1 MIQNNCSLTETQIQ
15 HYETF
20 GFVVRHQ
27 VFDLKEIE
35 KLNDEFENHL
45 VEMKKEF
52 EQKKDRPWPNWS
64 NLTPSTPYIAGLLED
79 PRICVP
85 IEQLLGDDVFP
96 VYSNSNS
103 MNKETSWHPDMIH
116 SHIRG
121 LKTLVYLQPTT
132 ADRGALRVIPGS
144 HKTSFSSKLMNI
156 GLCPRRTKSG
166 RNFLEEANI
175 TGEDIPSFAF
185 NSEPGDVVTINQ
197 NVWHAAFNCFEDR
210 RLCSFG
216 FYSNPKTTQEEAE
229 LKALVKR
236 SGAHKKELTMS
247 SQSQYYH
254 SWWLKNPKKNPRRSR
269 WIKSL
274 DNWGFIQAM
283 NNN

>member
-1 MIQNNCSLTETQIQ
+1 MTKKIISLTKEQIQ

-20 GFVVRHQ
+20 GFIVRRQ

-35 KLNDEFENHL
+35 KLNDEFEKYL
-45 VEMKKEF
+45 VEMKKEL
-52 EQKKDRPWPNWS
+52 EQKKDRPFPNWS
-64 NLTPSTPYIAGLLED
+64 NLTPNTPYIAGLLED

-85 IEQLLGDDVFP
+85 TEQLLGDDVFP

-103 MNKETSWHPDMIH
+103 MSKETSWHPDMIH
-116 SHIRG
+116 RHIRG
-121 LKTLVYLQPTT
+121 LKNLVYLQPTT

-156 GLCPRRTKSG
+156 GLCPSRTESD

-175 TGEDIPSFAF
+175 TGKDIPSFAF
-185 NSEPGDVVTINQ
+185 NSEPGDVVTIDQ
-197 NVWHAAFNCFEDR
+197 NVWHAAFNCYEDR

-216 FYSNPKTTQEEAE
+216 FYSNPKTTQEEME

-236 SGAHKKELTMS
+236 SRAHKKELTMS

-254 SWWLKNPKKNPRRSR
+254 SWWLKNPKNSPRRSR
-269 WIKSL
+269 WINSL
-274 DNWGFIQAM
+274 DNWGFIEAM
-283 NNN
+283 NN

>member
-1 MIQNNCSLTETQIQ
+1 
-15 HYETF
+15 
-20 GFVVRHQ
+20 
-27 VFDLKEIE
+27 
-35 KLNDEFENHL
+35 
-45 VEMKKEF
+45 
-52 EQKKDRPWPNWS
+52 
-64 NLTPSTPYIAGLLED
+64 
-79 PRICVP
+79 
-85 IEQLLGDDVFP
+85 
-96 VYSNSNS
+96 
-103 MNKETSWHPDMIH
+103 
-116 SHIRG
+116 
-121 LKTLVYLQPTT
+121 
-132 ADRGALRVIPGS
+132 
-144 HKTSFSSKLMNI
+144 MNI
-156 GLCPRRTKSG
+156 GLCPRRTESG